1 MSPDLSIMIINWNTR
16 ELLLKCLQSITR
28 HASPKKLEVLVVDNG
43 STDGST
49 EAVRKSFSQVRLIK
63 NEENL
68 GFARAANQG
77 IKNSSARHILLLNS
91 DTEVYEGTLERVIDF
106 LDREEKVGAV
116 GLKIVNPD
124 GSLQHSCRRFPS
136 FITATAHAFLGPVM
150 PNNPFSQ
157 EYKLAR
163 WDHRQVEEVDWVSGA
178 AMGLRRQALDEVGLF
193 DERFY
198 MYLEDMDLCERLKER
213 GWQVKYLPDAVVLHH
228 IAGSSQR
235 RSVRMT
241 IEHQKSI
248 YRFLHKRYRG
258 TWRALLLPL
267 IYGGLIVRGAIV
279 ITLERIKRES

>member
-1 MSPDLSIMIINWNTR
+1 M
-16 ELLLKCLQSITR
+16 
-28 HASPKKLEVLVVDNG
+28 VDNG

-49 EAVRKSFSQVRLIK
+49 EAVSKSFSQVRLIK

-77 IKNSSARHILLLNS
+77 IKNSSGRYILLLNS
-91 DTEVYEGTLERVIDF
+91 DAEVFEGTLERVIDF
-106 LDREEKVGAV
+106 LDGEERVGAV

-136 FITATAHAFLGPVM
+136 FITATIHAFLGPLM

-163 WDHRQVEEVDWVSGA
+163 WDHREVEEVDWVSGA

-198 MYLEDMDLCERLKER
+198 MYLEDMDLCERLKQG

-228 IAGSSQR
+228 IGGSSQR
-235 RSVRMT
+235 RSVGMT
-241 IEHQKSI
+241 IEHQRSI
-248 YRFLHKRYRG
+248 YKFLHKRYVG

-267 IYGGLIVRGAIV
+267 IYVGLIVRGVLV
-279 ITLERIKRES
+279 ILLERLRKGS

>member
-1 MSPDLSIMIINWNTR
+1 MNPDLSIVIINWNTR
-16 ELLLKCLQSITR
+16 ELLLECLRSITR
-28 HASPKKLEVLVVDNG
+28 HAGSKKLEVLVVDNG

-63 NEENL
+63 NEKNL

-77 IKNSSARHILLLNS
+77 IKNSSARYILLLNS
-91 DTEVYEGTLERVIDF
+91 DAEVYEGTLERVIDF
-106 LDREEKVGAV
+106 LDGEEKVGAV

-136 FITATAHAFLGPVM
+136 FITATAHAFLGLVM

-198 MYLEDMDLCERLKER
+198 MYLEDMDLCERLKGG
-213 GWQVKYLPDAVVLHH
+213 GWQVKYLPEAVVRHH
-228 IAGSSQR
+228 IGGSSQR
-235 RSVRMT
+235 RSVRMA
-241 IEHQKSI
+241 IEHQRSI
-248 YRFLHKRYRG
+248 YRFLRKRYVG
-258 TWRALLLPL
+258 TWRVLLLPL